1 MRLNPVDRKSRRPV
15 FQQIVD
21 QIVHQVGTGDLKTG
35 DRLPASRQ
43 LAEELGVNRST
54 VVRAYQELWASGYL
68 ETRPG
73 GYTTI
78 RERLDVSV
86 DPAVRKESILD
97 WSRYDRSLPLTTAI
111 AAHPAEPGVV
121 DFSRLVP
128 DERLFPTDAFRQSL
142 NRVMRRKGARLLGY
156 GHPLGYPDLR
166 NYIAER
172 MRLHGVTVR
181 PEQVLLTTG
190 SQNAIELVLKLM
202 APSGSTVVLE
212 SPTYSAALPLFRHHG
227 VRLLDVPMTDDGP
240 DLAAVETVFRTGTPS
255 LFYTIPNFHNPTG
268 ITTGHAHRERLL
280 ELACQY
286 RVPLLEDGFEEEMK
300 YFGRAVM
307 PIKSMDRDGV
317 VIYMGSFSKV
327 LFPGIRVGW
336 VAADTGCIDRLAA
349 LRRAMQLTGSPL
361 IQAGLAEFCETGA
374 YDLHIGRMH
383 REFRKRMQSALK
395 SLRDQMEGLPVQ
407 WTLPAGGYTIWL
419 TIPGHAGSEALWMA
433 RLAEAGVRLSA
444 GSDHFPVNRPVDV
457 YFRLSIS
464 ERNEKEIRTGMERIG
479 DCFRKYLNN

>member
-1 MRLNPVDRKSRRPV
+1 MRLNPIDRSSRKPV

-21 QIVHQVGTGDLKTG
+21 QVVFQVGTGDLKPG

-43 LAEELGVNRST
+43 LAEGLGINRST

-73 GYTTI
+73 GYSTI
-78 RERLDVSV
+78 RERLDIAV
-86 DPAVRKESILD
+86 DSAVRRESILD
-97 WSRYDRSLPLTTAI
+97 WSRYDRSLPGTTVSR
-111 AAHPAEPGVV
+111 GSDTDTSVV
-121 DFSRLVP
+121 DFSRLIP
-128 DERLFPTDAFRQSL
+128 DQRLFPTDAFRQSL

-156 GHPLGYPDLR
+156 GHLLGYPDLR

-172 MRLHGVTVR
+172 MRLHGVTVH
-181 PEQVLLTTG
+181 PDQVLLTTG

-202 APSGSTVVLE
+202 APAGSAVVLE
-212 SPTYSAALPLFRHHG
+212 SPTYSAALPLFRHHD
-227 VRLLDVPMTDDGP
+227 VRLLDVPMTDEGP
-240 DLAAVETVFRTGTPS
+240 DLAAVEAAFRTSNPA

-317 VIYMGSFSKV
+317 VVYVGSFSKV

-336 VAADTGCIDRLAA
+336 VAADSGCIDRLAA

-395 SLRDQMEGLPVQ
+395 SLREQLEGLPVQ
-407 WTLPAGGYTIWL
+407 WTQPAGGYTIWL
-419 TIPGHAGSEALWMA
+419 TIPGQTGNETQWMA

-444 GSDHFPVNRPVDV
+444 GSDHFPVNKPVDV
-457 YFRLSIS
+457 HFRLSIS
-464 ERNEKEIRTGMERIG
+464 ERSEEEIRTGMERIG
-479 DCFRKYLNN
+479 DCFRKHLNG